1 MEPIPY
7 MTVKMADIGEA
18 YADLRI
24 IQPQAEG
31 AMERSL
37 RLYGQMTPVI
47 LGSGGDSAYEMVD
60 GFKRLRAGRKLGL
73 PTLDAR
79 VFQGSRRALKAAIIH
94 LNNESRTLAE
104 LETGMVIR
112 SLHREDGLSQVE
124 IGVLLGRHKS
134 FVCRRLRMVEA
145 LSDEVL
151 EHLKL
156 GLVSMTIGRELAR
169 LPRGNQALALR
180 TIIKHR
186 LTSRET
192 SRLVATALGRPG
204 WDHDAILRFPEE
216 ILTQR
221 QPPVPRGA
229 RGYGLFGKLARMELS
244 LVSISDAELQKCR
257 GEEFLPLI
265 DRIFTVLS
273 RIRERLEASC

>member
-7 MTVKMADIGEA
+7 MKVSVADIGDR
-18 YADLRI
+18 YAELRI

-47 LGSGGDSAYEMVD
+47 LGRGEKSVYEMVD
-60 GFKRLRAGRKLGL
+60 GFKRLRAGRKLGFS
-73 PTLDAR
+73 TLDAR
-79 VFQGSRRALKAAIIH
+79 IFQGGRRALKAAIIH
-94 LNNESRTLAE
+94 LNNESRTIAE
-104 LETGMVIR
+104 LEAGMVIR

-134 FVCRRLRMVEA
+134 FVCRRLRMAEA

-151 EHLKL
+151 DHLKL
-156 GLVSMTIGRELAR
+156 GLISMTIGRELAR

-180 TIIKHR
+180 TVIKHR

-192 SRLVATALGRPG
+192 SRMVGMALSRPG

-216 ILTQR
+216 ILTDR
-221 QPPVPRGA
+221 QPPVPPGA
-229 RGYGLFGKLARMELS
+229 RGYGLLGKLARMELS
-244 LVSISDAELQKCR
+244 LATVSDAELQKYR
-257 GEEFLPLI
+257 REELLPLI
-265 DRIFTVLS
+265 ERIFTALS
-273 RIRERLEASC
+273 DVRKRLEASC